1 MGACYL
7 LQFPNGKVYVGITLR
22 AVAERFAEHC
32 KLARSGKNRPLYNA
46 LTKYGPESVTIHTLA
61 ASEDWDALQRYER
74 MFIVF
79 YGSNR
84 KGVGYN
90 STEGGEGV
98 HGLSE
103 ESRAKLIASSSV
115 RANRQWADPEHREK
129 MTRAACDRKRR
140 AIVAMTASLD
150 DYGEFTGVGHSA
162 PIDYEDRVRVALQ
175 ASPYGRKQ
183 LAQIAGVGDA
193 SVKRFAARKGNIQ
206 PDTLRRIAQALGV
219 TE

>member
-46 LTKYGPESVTIHTLA
+46 LSKYGPASVTIHTLA
-61 ASEDWDALQRYER
+61 ESEDWDSLQRYER
-74 MFIVF
+74 TFILF

-84 KGVGYN
+84 KGIGYN
-90 STEGGEGV
+90 GTEGGDGV
-98 HGLSE
+98 HGLSD
-103 ESRAKLIASSSV
+103 ESRAQLAASSRV
-115 RANRQWADPEHREK
+115 RAIRQWSDPLHREK

-140 AIVAMTASLD
+140 SLD
-150 DYGEFTGVGHSA
+150 ALNATHHDYGEYTGVGVLG
-162 PIDYEDRVRVALQ
+162 PVDYEDRVRAALQ
-175 ASPYGRKQ
+175 SSPYGRKQ
-183 LAQIAGVGDA
+183 LAQLAGVGDA
-193 SVKRFAARKGNIQ
+193 SVKRCSARKGNIR
-206 PDTLRRIAQALGV
+206 PATLQRLAVALGV